1 VDVIAKSKVSTKGL
15 PVTIARLVSIATLTL
30 ALSGCVG
37 GMDLMGGPKVDK
49 SLSTATISNA
59 KPAETAS
66 DETTVRNAVS
76 SADLGKL
83 GAEPLPWAN
92 ASTGSAGVVSVI
104 RENNTTGHVCRQFD
118 TTRHSYD
125 GIAYFTGQAC
135 LAGNGEWQLVNFEKH
150 QNEAVYR

>member
-1 VDVIAKSKVSTKGL
+1 MDVIAKSKVSTKGF
-15 PVTIARLVSIATLTL
+15 PVAIARLVAVATLTL
-30 ALSGCVG
+30 ALTGCM

-49 SLSTATISNA
+49 SLSTATISTA

-104 RENNTTGHVCRQFD
+104 REDTASGHVCRQFD

-135 LAGNGEWQLVNFEKH
+135 LAGNGEWQLVNFQKH
-150 QNEAVYR
+150 ENNTVYR